1 MLHASC
7 FMLHASC
14 FMLHASCFMLH
25 ASCFMLHVCKYE
37 TAPGAVCAGGSCDG
51 SWPSIADGARIVWGH
66 IRVVIHYLVHTPNP
80 GESEPHLV
88 VRLGDIRFRC
98 HRHEDVVLVRT
109 DLPAIY
115 LTAEAVFTAG

>member
-1 MLHASC
+1 
-7 FMLHASC
+7 
-14 FMLHASCFMLH
+14 MLH